1 MRRSRFYISLTV
13 LLSVVLVLGTVSLLA
28 SCMSPFG
35 WGGSYSFGSNGE
47 RIYFTAESSSGQ
59 SITYSGSIRMMHS
72 ITCANCHGPNGKG
85 GRVNMMM
92 SSFNVPDITWDKL
105 TQEEHHEEDSGKD
118 EHEEHPPYTEETI
131 KSAIIRGIN
140 PAGEPFDEEMPRW
153 RMSGQ
158 DLDDLVEFIKT
169 LK

>member
-1 MRRSRFYISLTV
+1 
-13 LLSVVLVLGTVSLLA
+13 
-28 SCMSPFG
+28 
-35 WGGSYSFGSNGE
+35 
-47 RIYFTAESSSGQ
+47 
-59 SITYSGSIRMMHS
+59 
-72 ITCANCHGPNGKG
+72 
-85 GRVNMMM
+85 MMM

-118 EHEEHPPYTEETI
+118 EHEEHPPYTEETL

-140 PAGEPFDEEMPRW
+140 PAGEAFDEEMPRW

-169 LK
+169 LE